1 MNEKFYKRE
10 LQKAN
15 KALREE
21 THKQVD
27 IFYCAAGVVLWN
39 HGWRLLRIRRRFST
53 SMKAWDECGDYGQ
66 SKSMLQ
72 MFEEE
77 TGIELTVSGY
87 DKSYHDYAFLDG
99 TKWNGKPLPYPQLIQ
114 TKRMKKDWVG
124 LMVFACIC
132 LSLHRDEGYGYER
145 IVRFINEVDEIRRKL
160 GDKDTEPYKK
170 LFFETTGHEFHEL
183 STMCDEVIK

>member
-15 KALREE
+15 NALKAE

-39 HGWRLLRIRRRFST
+39 YGWRLLRIKRRFLT
-53 SMKAWDECGDYGQ
+53 SMKTWDECANYNQ
-66 SKSMLQ
+66 TKSMLQ

-77 TGIELTVSGY
+77 TGIELTISGF

-99 TKWNGKPLPYPQLIQ
+99 TKWNGKPLAYPQLIQ
-114 TKRMKKDWVG
+114 MKRMKKDWVG
-124 LMVFACIC
+124 LMIFACLC
-132 LSLHRDEGYGYER
+132 LSLHRDEGFGYDR
-145 IVRFINEVDEIRRKL
+145 IVRFINDVDEIRRKF
-160 GDKDTEPYKK
+160 GDNDVEPYKK
-170 LFFETTGHEFHEL
+170 LFFETTGREFCEL
-183 STMCDEVIK
+183 SANADKI